1 MSTATNNPVG
11 RPRSFDEDKVLGM
24 VIDVFWRKGYEATSM
39 NDLLNAT
46 GLHKGSLYQA
56 FGDKHSLFIRA
67 LRVYIENMRVN
78 MQRISTEA
86 ERAIDGLRAVICHH
100 IDESD
105 LGQGVNAG
113 CMALNSLVENAQH
126 DPEVLQI
133 LGSAYRMR
141 LNLMTTLVE
150 RAQSEGDLR
159 GDWQPGRIANL
170 IAATEAGI
178 LVERKGMLDAAG
190 AKAMVD
196 DLLES
201 LR

>member
-1 MSTATNNPVG
+1 MSITTNNPVG
-11 RPRSFDEDKVLGM
+11 RPRSFDEEKVLGR
-24 VIDVFWRKGYEATSM
+24 VIDVFWRKGYEGTSVT
-39 NDLLNAT
+39 DLLNAT

-67 LRVYIENMRVN
+67 LQAYIENMRVN
-78 MQRISTEA
+78 MQRVATEA
-86 ERAIDGLRAVICHH
+86 ERAVDGLRAVICHH

-126 DPEVLQI
+126 DPEVLQV
-133 LGSAYRMR
+133 LGTAYRMR
-141 LNLMTTLVE
+141 INLLTSLVE

>member
-1 MSTATNNPVG
+1 MSIATNNPVG
-11 RPRSFDEDKVLGM
+11 RPRSFDEDKVLGL

-39 NDLLNAT
+39 NDLLTAT

-56 FGDKHSLFIRA
+56 FGGKHSLFIRA
-67 LRVYIENMRVN
+67 LQAYIENMGVN
-78 MQRISTEA
+78 LKRIATQA
-86 ERAIDGLRAVICHH
+86 ERAVDGLRAMICHN
-100 IDESD
+100 IDEGD
-105 LGQGVNAG
+105 LEQGVNAG
-113 CMALNSLVENAQH
+113 CMALNTLVENAQH
-126 DPEVLQI
+126 DPEVLQV
-133 LGSAYRMR
+133 LGGAYRMR
-141 LNLMTTLVE
+141 LSLITSLVE

-159 GDWQPGRIANL
+159 SDWQAGRIANL

-196 DLLES
+196 DLIES